1 MNSYQNNLG
10 KKALKFY
17 GNPNECVSSKHRKII
32 YKRKIHTNPL
42 CRLIN
47 LFALNQYIQFMQF
60 IFNEARTIQI
70 AYLRSVQ
77 RSFAVAIMKT
87 ESNLFLYRVP
97 SKGTPLSRFETN
109 LRDFCKLV
117 IIVSQS
123 IQFNQWS
130 FKRTNE

>member
-60 IFNEARTIQI
+60 IFNEARTIKI

-77 RSFAVAIMKT
+77 LLFAVAIMKT
-87 ESNLFLYRVP
+87 EGNLFC
-97 SKGTPLSRFETN
+97 T
-109 LRDFCKLV
+109 
-117 IIVSQS
+117 VSHRKARPCHS
-123 IQFNQWS
+123 S
-130 FKRTNE
+130 KRTYEIFANLL